1 MAKILWM
8 SPYSLHDIS
17 SGASIH
23 SRYILESLQKV
34 GFEVWS
40 FSSFVFDRPYGGSST
55 FGDIKT
61 LFETH
66 SDTRIFNLDD
76 RGIHYIYVKCKTTT
90 EMMRTSAEQDDF
102 YEAFCDVLDL
112 YKPDIVIGYGT
123 GMDSYT
129 CFAEAKRRG
138 IGTVYLLFNGKHGHF
153 TFPNI
158 DLVLTD
164 SQMTAT
170 LYANRDQMNCVPIG
184 QFIDPEYVIA
194 KKREPTYI
202 TLVNPDFGKGVSIF
216 AKLAK
221 VCQTELPELQFLT
234 INNRANFADKVIR
247 LYEIDE
253 KGEKVYPFT
262 AQDFPNVFM
271 SEATHDMR
279 LIYEKAKVVMVPS
292 LFYESWG
299 RIASEAILNDIPVI
313 GNDIGGIKDAIG
325 AGGITITP
333 SPRLINNPMLV
344 PTDAEIRPYVDA
356 LKRVI
361 TEDFSE
367 GINKTKESIN
377 LPRLTQHLVNVLTP
391 LINHQDRLRA
401 HTFEN
406 I

>member
-1 MAKILWM
+1 MPKILWM

-23 SRYILESLQKV
+23 SRYILESLQKA
-34 GFEVWS
+34 GFDVWS
-40 FSSFVFDRPYGGSST
+40 FSSFVFDVSYGGSST
-55 FGDIKT
+55 FGDLNT
-61 LFETH
+61 LFENH
-66 SDTRIFNLDD
+66 NNTRIFNLDD
-76 RGIHYIYVKCKTTT
+76 RGIHYIYLKSNTTV
-90 EMMRTSAEQDDF
+90 EMMRSSAEQVEF
-102 YEAFCDVLDL
+102 YETFCDVLEL

-138 IGTVYLLFNGKHGHF
+138 ISTVYLLFNGKHGHF

-194 KKREPTYI
+194 KKREPTYV
-202 TLVNPDFGKGVSIF
+202 TMVNPDFGKGVSIF

-221 VCQTELPELQFLT
+221 VCEKELPDIKFLT
-234 INNRANFADKVIR
+234 INNRSNFADKVIR
-247 LYEIDE
+247 LYDLDE
-253 KGEKVYPFT
+253 NGNKTYPFT

-279 LIYEKAKVVMVPS
+279 LIYEKAKVVIVPS

-325 AGGITITP
+325 NGGVVIPP
-333 SPRLINNPMLV
+333 SPRLIHNPMLV
-344 PTDAEIRPYVDA
+344 PTDKEIRPYVDA
-356 LKRVI
+356 LKRVL
-361 TEDFSE
+361 TEDFSK
-367 GINKTKESIN
+367 GINEAKEVVNIK
-377 LPRLTQHLVNVLTP
+377 RLTERLIEILKP
-391 LINHQDRLRA
+391 LYNNPQRLRT
-401 HTFEN
+401 HTFEKQ
-406 I
+406 